1 MTGASSI
8 KIIIFIII
16 IIIIIIINIVII
28 IAFIASYHLWQV
40 VGRHVASDRMVS
52 GAYKSEFGESD
63 EITQCMKKVEVS
75 YFTSFWSMFVT
86 VLQHSILCPLG
97 LPLDCWMILTSVTKT
112 VPLMYKYIFVSSLV
126 CFSKPRPSWNR
137 RAVVPEYWW
146 QKWVKMDTTEAPRWS
161 LLVLL
166 ISDLTSILDHFSR
179 SVIRILKELCHGSPV
194 HFV

>member
-8 KIIIFIII
+8 KIIIFII

-75 YFTSFWSMFVT
+75 YFTSFWSMFAT

-97 LPLDCWMILTSVTKT
+97 LPLDCWTILN
-112 VPLMYKYIFVSSLV
+112 LSL
-126 CFSKPRPSWNR
+126 KPYP
-137 RAVVPEYWW
+137 
-146 QKWVKMDTTEAPRWS
+146 
-161 LLVLL
+161 
-166 ISDLTSILDHFSR
+166 
-179 SVIRILKELCHGSPV
+179 
-194 HFV
+194 

>member
-8 KIIIFIII
+8 KIIIFIIIFII

-75 YFTSFWSMFVT
+75 EFTTFWSMFAT
-86 VLQHSILCPLG
+86 VLRHSILCPLG
-97 LPLDCWMILTSVTKT
+97 LPLDCWTFLTSVTKT
-112 VPLMYKYIFVSSLV
+112 VPLMKKYIFVSYFSCV
-126 CFSKPRPSWNR
+126 CVCVIPNQGLRGTGRPSSQNTGGKNGSRWTRQR
-137 RAVVPEYWW
+137 R
-146 QKWVKMDTTEAPRWS
+146 
-161 LLVLL
+161 
-166 ISDLTSILDHFSR
+166 
-179 SVIRILKELCHGSPV
+179 
-194 HFV
+194 